1 MGFACRRY
9 ARLGVGA
16 LALGFGAALAGGPA
30 MVHADAASG
39 SDTVDAGPR
48 SSQSVR
54 SHAATAARTETEP
67 AIRPARSA
75 TAEAAHTSLASPPA
89 SPVDAIDNP
98 TVLSAASIAGRSQ
111 SSAPLAAT
119 TTSQTASR
127 SASAKALGVN
137 PIGTLLFNRT
147 PTLNPVNTSQ
157 SSQGVARGQLNAD
170 DPDSA
175 SLSYTIVTGPA
186 HGSVSFDTAGNY
198 TYRADPSMVMTDYTD
213 AFTVSVSD
221 ADSGFHIHGLSGL
234 LNMLTFGLLGESGH
248 TAVRTVP
255 VSFTAG
261 TAPPQAPNPPADTYS
276 AGSGLP
282 PRLQWD
288 ANFGYCG
295 ETSFISAGLNYGQ
308 YISQYDARAIASNI
322 ANQSLEGSQLL
333 LGVNDVAAAE
343 AMHLTAVAKEAT
355 TASFLTW
362 VKSNVVAGYPVVMG
376 VFMNQSRFYGTANLN
391 AGFSEYDHIVTVTGV
406 TSTRPL
412 TGPAT
417 YYADDILTFND
428 NGLWTGTPN
437 GQPQNEFNY
446 AFDALAATRRQ
457 ANTETAPVYSLKN
470 GIDYGIAITGIID
483 LDRETVP
490 VRLTTSTN
498 AEIPA
503 MVDGSSAR
511 PAATPLTLTITVS
524 GLTPGKTYNLY
535 RYASMAAVPDS
546 NFNANSA
553 KAAQTWEIVATG
565 TTYTMT
571 QTIMS
576 DETAAYRA
584 VPVTAR

>member
-1 MGFACRRY
+1 MGFARRRY
-9 ARLGVGA
+9 AWLGAGA
-16 LALGFGAALAGGPA
+16 LALGFGAALASGA
-30 MVHADAASG
+30 ASAHADEASG
-39 SDTVDAGPR
+39 SGAVDVGPR

-54 SHAATAARTETEP
+54 SHAATARTTVTKEP
-67 AIRPARSA
+67 AIGPLRSA
-75 TAEAAHTSLASPPA
+75 TAEAAPKSLASPPA
-89 SPVDAIDNP
+89 SPIDAI
-98 TVLSAASIAGRSQ
+98 ASRSQ
-111 SSAPLAAT
+111 SSAPPAAST
-119 TTSQTASR
+119 TGQIASR
-127 SASAKALGVN
+127 SASAKAVGVN

-147 PTLNPVNTSQ
+147 PTLSPVNTGQ
-157 SSQGVARGQLNAD
+157 SPEGVTSGQLNAD

-175 SLSYTIVTGPA
+175 PLSYTVVTGPTR
-186 HGSVSFDTAGNY
+186 GSVSLDTAGNY
-198 TYRADPSMVMTDYTD
+198 TYRPDPSMVMSGYTD

-221 ADSGFHIHGLSGL
+221 ADSGFHIHGLPGL

-255 VSFTAG
+255 VSFAGG
-261 TAPPQAPNPPADTYS
+261 TAPPQAPAPPANTYS

-282 PRLQWD
+282 PRLQWN

-295 ETSFISAGLNYGQ
+295 ETSFVSAGLNYGQ
-308 YISQYDARAIASNI
+308 YISQYDARAIASNN
-322 ANQSLEGSQLL
+322 ATQSLESSQLL

-343 AMHLTAVAKEAT
+343 AMHLTAVAKQAT

-362 VKSNVVAGYPVVMG
+362 VKSNVIAGYPVVMG
-376 VFMNQSRFYGTANLN
+376 VFMNQSRFYETASPN
-391 AGFSEYDHIVTVTGV
+391 AGDSEYDHIVTVTGI
-406 TSTRPL
+406 TSAHPL

-446 AFDALAATRRQ
+446 AFSTFAATRQQ
-457 ANTETAPVYSLKN
+457 ANAETAPVYSLKN

-483 LDRETVP
+483 LGRETVP
-490 VRLTTSTN
+490 VRLTTSTD
-498 AEIPA
+498 AEVPA
-503 MVDGSSAR
+503 MVNGSSTR

-535 RYASMAAVPDS
+535 RYASLAAVPDS

-553 KAAQTWEIVATG
+553 KAAQTWKIVATG

-576 DETAAYRA
+576 NEVAVYRA
-584 VPVTAR
+584 VPVGAS